1 MPTMSRASGVDRS
14 GLKILLIASI
24 RFPLSEPFV
33 GGLETHT
40 WSLAQG
46 LRERGHTVVVA
57 AATGSDP
64 AMVGYEFGS
73 LPPADDRADTS
84 VSPAIRQAEERAFTG
99 LMDDLHSGLL
109 GSFDLIHNNSLYPTP
124 VAQAGT
130 LPCPLVTTLHTP
142 VLPWAPEVFRV
153 DRHREVTFIAVSR
166 ATARSWSSLVP
177 AVVVHNGVDPAR
189 WPAGPGGPRAVWS
202 GRLVAEKAP
211 HLAIDIARAA
221 GMGLTLAGP
230 IMDQTY
236 FADQVAPRLGGNI
249 RYAGHLGSPELA
261 RLVGASAVALVTPT
275 WAEPFGLVAVE
286 AMCCGTPV
294 LAFGRGGLLEV
305 VTATTGRLLSPPRT
319 AAALDPG
326 ELAAAVTALAETAAL
341 DRAEVR
347 RVAEATW
354 SLSRMVARYEQV
366 YDQALARS
374 TWA

>member
-1 MPTMSRASGVDRS
+1 MGRCVAADPAGR
-14 GLKILLIASI
+14 KILLIASI
-24 RFPLSEPFV
+24 RYPLSEPFV
-33 GGLETHT
+33 GGLEAHT

-57 AATGSDP
+57 AANGSDP
-64 AMVGYEFGS
+64 AMVGYEFGQ
-73 LPPADDRADTS
+73 LPPVEERADTS
-84 VSPAIRQAEERAFTG
+84 VTPAVRQAEERAFAG

-109 GSFDLIHNNSLYPTP
+109 GSFDLVHNNSLYPTP
-124 VAQAGT
+124 VTQAAT

-166 ATARSWSSLVP
+166 FTARSWSSLVP
-177 AVVVHNGVDPAR
+177 SVVVHNGVDLAR
-189 WPAGPGGPRAVWS
+189 WPAGSGGPRAVWS

-230 IMDQTY
+230 VIDQAY
-236 FADQVAPRLGGNI
+236 FADRVAPRLGGDI
-249 RYAGHLGSPELA
+249 RYAGHLASPDLA

-294 LAFGRGGLLEV
+294 LAFSRGGLPEV
-305 VTATTGRLLSPPRT
+305 VMPATGRLLAPPRS
-319 AAALDPG
+319 AAALDPA
-326 ELAAAVTALAETAAL
+326 ELAAAVTALAEIATL
-341 DRAEVR
+341 DRAGVR
-347 RVAEATW
+347 TAAEATW
-354 SLSRMVARYEQV
+354 SLSTMVARYEQV
-366 YDQALARS
+366 YDDALARAS
-374 TWA
+374 WA